1 MEKDFKGVVKLT
13 EEQYKTLKETGSI
26 TVGEITYNYSPTDT
40 VYVTEKV
47 PSLPT
52 IQWLTN

>member
-26 TVGEITYNYSPTDT
+26 TVDEITYNYSPTDT